1 MFVIYSMS
9 LRIGIVGLPNVGKS
23 TLFNALTKSEI
34 EAENY
39 PFSTID
45 PNIGI
50 VEVPDNRLKEID
62 ALINSKKIIKTAIEF
77 VDIAGLVKGAS
88 EGEGLGNKFL
98 SNIRNVDAIIHV
110 VRSYENE
117 NVTHVEGTI
126 DPKRDIE
133 IIETELILKDIET
146 VTKRLEK
153 IKRDV
158 KAGRRLEENKLLE
171 KLLSHLNNGH
181 NLNQLNL
188 VEDLMK
194 GLNLLTDKPIL
205 FVVNVSENDIM
216 QRAQTEQLMTL
227 SEYLKGRNEN
237 YINICSSLE
246 QEISNLEEDEQKE
259 YLKEFGVKEP
269 VLNTLIRKA
278 YKMLSLHTFFTAGPQ
293 EIRAWTI
300 KLHDNAYDAAG
311 KIHTDF
317 QKGFIKAEVYHF
329 SDLIKYKNELAVKEA
344 GLIKQEGKEYVVKDG
359 DIMLFKFNVT
369 S

>member
-1 MFVIYSMS
+1 MS

-23 TLFNALTKSEI
+23 TLFNALTKSGI

-39 PFSTID
+39 PFCTID

-50 VEVPDNRLKEID
+50 VEVPDQRLNQID
-62 ALINSKKIIKTAIEF
+62 QMIHSKKIIKTAIEF

-88 EGEGLGNKFL
+88 KGEGLGNKFL

-110 VRSYENE
+110 VRCYENE
-117 NVTHVEGTI
+117 NVTHVEGSI
-126 DPKRDIE
+126 NPQRDIE

-146 VTKRLEK
+146 VAKRLEK

-158 KAGRRLEENKLLE
+158 KSGRKLNENKLLE
-171 KLLSHLNNGH
+171 TLLNHLNEGN
-181 NLNQLNL
+181 NLNQLDI
-188 VEDLMK
+188 EHELMQE
-194 GLNLLTDKPIL
+194 LNLLTDKPIL
-205 FVVNVSENDIM
+205 FVINVSEEDISDPDSS
-216 QRAQTEQLMTL
+216 AEL
-227 SEYLKGRNEN
+227 LKLQKYFSARNEK

-246 QEISNLEEDEQKE
+246 QEISNLDENEQKE
-259 YLKEFGVKEP
+259 YLKEFGVEEP
-269 VLNTLIRKA
+269 VLNSLIRKA
-278 YKMLSLHTFFTAGPQ
+278 YKMLSLHTFFTAGPE

-300 KLHDNAYDAAG
+300 RLNDNAYDAAG

-317 QKGFIKAEVYHF
+317 QKGFIKAEVYHY
-329 SDLIKYKNELAVKEA
+329 SDLIKYNNELAVKEA
-344 GLIKQEGKEYVVKDG
+344 GLIKQEGKEYIVKDG

>member
-1 MFVIYSMS
+1 MS

-39 PFSTID
+39 PFCTID

-50 VEVPDNRLKEID
+50 VEVPDKRLNEID
-62 ALINSKKIIKTAIEF
+62 KLIHSKKIIKTVIEF

-88 EGEGLGNKFL
+88 QGEGLGNKFL
-98 SNIRNVDAIIHV
+98 TNIRNVDAIIHV
-110 VRSYENE
+110 VRCYENE
-117 NVTHVEGTI
+117 NVTHVEGSI

-146 VTKRLEK
+146 VSKRIEK

-158 KAGRRLEENKLLE
+158 KAGRNLEEYKLLE
-171 KLLSHLNNGH
+171 DLLSHLNDGN
-181 NLNQLNL
+181 NLNKLNI
-188 VEDLMK
+188 EHDLMRE
-194 GLNLLTDKPIL
+194 LNLLTDKPIL
-205 FVVNVSENDIM
+205 FVVNVSENDII
-216 QRAQTEQLMTL
+216 ESENNDQLVEL
-227 SEYLKGRNEN
+227 HEYLKSRNEN

-246 QEISNLEEDEQKE
+246 QEISGLDEAEQKE
-259 YLKEFGVKEP
+259 YLKEFGVEEP
-269 VLNTLIRKA
+269 VLNSLIRKA
-278 YKMLSLHTFFTAGPQ
+278 YKMLSLHTFFTAGVQ

-300 KLHDNAYDAAG
+300 QLNDNAYDAAG

-329 SDLIKYKNELAVKEA
+329 SALIKYKNELGVKEA
-344 GLIKQEGKEYVVKDG
+344 GLIKQEGKEYIVRDG

>member
-1 MFVIYSMS
+1 MS

-23 TLFNALTKSEI
+23 TLFNALTKSGI

-39 PFSTID
+39 PFCTID

-50 VEVPDNRLKEID
+50 VEVPDNRLIEID
-62 ALINSKKIIKTAIEF
+62 SVINSQKIINTAIEF

-88 EGEGLGNKFL
+88 QGEGLGNKFL

-110 VRSYENE
+110 VRCYENE
-117 NVTHVEGTI
+117 NVTHVEGSI
-126 DPKRDIE
+126 NPKRDIE

-146 VTKRLEK
+146 VSKRLEK

-158 KAGRRLEENKLLE
+158 KAGRKKEENELLE
-171 KLLSHLNNGH
+171 NLLSHLNDGK
-181 NLNQLNL
+181 NLNTLNNDHELMRELNL
-188 VEDLMK
+188 V
-194 GLNLLTDKPIL
+194 TDKPIL
-205 FVVNVSENDIM
+205 FVINVSEEDIIDGTNNT
-216 QRAQTEQLMTL
+216 ALNL
-227 SEYLKGRNEN
+227 LHEYLNSRNEN
-237 YINICSSLE
+237 FVNICSSLE
-246 QEISNLEEDEQKE
+246 QEIAGLEDIEQKE
-259 YLKEFGVKEP
+259 YLEEFGLKEP
-269 VLNTLIRKA
+269 ALNSLIRKA

-300 KLHDNAYDAAG
+300 KINDNAFDAAG

-317 QKGFIKAEVYHF
+317 QKGFIKAEVYHYL
-329 SDLIKYKNELAVKEA
+329 DLLKYKSELSVKEA
-344 GLIKQEGKEYVVKDG
+344 GLIKQEGKEYIVKDG

>member
-1 MFVIYSMS
+1 MS

-23 TLFNALTKSEI
+23 TLFNALTKSGI

-39 PFSTID
+39 PFCTID

-50 VEVPDNRLKEID
+50 VEVPDKRLTEID

-88 EGEGLGNKFL
+88 QGEGLGNKFL

-110 VRSYENE
+110 VRCYENE
-117 NVTHVEGTI
+117 NVTHVEGNI

-133 IIETELILKDIET
+133 IIETELILKDLET
-146 VTKRLEK
+146 VTKRIEK

-158 KAGRRLEENKLLE
+158 KAGRKLEENKLLE
-171 KLLSHLNNGH
+171 NLLNHLNNGN
-181 NLNQLNL
+181 NLNQLDIEN
-188 VEDLMK
+188 ELMK
-194 GLNLLTDKPIL
+194 ELNLLTDKPIL
-205 FVVNVSENDIM
+205 FVVNVSEDDIIHTEH
-216 QRAQTEQLMTL
+216 TEQLIKL
-227 SEYLKGRNEN
+227 HEYLNSRNEN

-246 QEISNLEEDEQKE
+246 QEISNLEEEEQKE
-259 YLKEFGVKEP
+259 YLKEFGVEEP
-269 VLNTLIRKA
+269 VLNSLIRKA
-278 YKMLSLHTFFTAGPQ
+278 YNMLSLHTFFTAGPQ

-300 KLHDNAYDAAG
+300 KLNDNAYDAAG

-329 SDLIKYKNELAVKEA
+329 SDLVKYKDELAVKEA

>member
-1 MFVIYSMS
+1 MS

-23 TLFNALTKSEI
+23 TLFNALTKSGI

-39 PFSTID
+39 PFCTID

-50 VEVPDNRLKEID
+50 VEVPDQRLLQID
-62 ALINSKKIIKTAIEF
+62 ELINSKKIIKTAIEF

-88 EGEGLGNKFL
+88 QGEGLGNKFL

-110 VRSYENE
+110 VRCYENE
-117 NVTHVEGTI
+117 NVTHVEGSI
-126 DPKRDIE
+126 NPQRDIE

-146 VTKRLEK
+146 VTKRIEK
-153 IKRDV
+153 IKREV
-158 KAGRRLEENKLLE
+158 KAGRKLQENKLLE
-171 KLLSHLNNGH
+171 TLLAHLNDGH
-181 NLNQLNL
+181 NLNKLNI
-188 VEDLMK
+188 EDELMK
-194 GLNLLTDKPIL
+194 ELNLLTDKPIL
-205 FVVNVSENDIM
+205 FVINVSEEDVMPSNKS
-216 QRAQTEQLMTL
+216 TELEQLHA
-227 SEYLKGRNEN
+227 YLNNRNEN

-246 QEISNLEEDEQKE
+246 QEISNLDEIEQKE
-259 YLKEFGVKEP
+259 YLQEFGVEEP
-269 VLNTLIRKA
+269 VLNSLIRKA

-300 KLHDNAYDAAG
+300 NLNDTAYDAAG

-329 SDLIKYKNELAVKEA
+329 SNLLKYKNELGVKEA
-344 GLIKQEGKEYVVKDG
+344 GLIKQEGKEYIVKDG

>member
-1 MFVIYSMS
+1 MS

-23 TLFNALTKSEI
+23 TLFNALTKSGI

-39 PFSTID
+39 PFCTID

-50 VEVPDNRLKEID
+50 VEVPDKRLTEID

-88 EGEGLGNKFL
+88 QGEGLGNKFL

-110 VRSYENE
+110 VRCYENE
-117 NVTHVEGTI
+117 NVTHVEGNI

-133 IIETELILKDIET
+133 IIETELILKDLET
-146 VTKRLEK
+146 VTKRIEK

-158 KAGRRLEENKLLE
+158 KAGRKLEENKLLE
-171 KLLSHLNNGH
+171 NLLNHLNNGN
-181 NLNQLNL
+181 NLNQLNI
-188 VEDLMK
+188 ENELMK
-194 GLNLLTDKPIL
+194 ELNLLTDKPIL
-205 FVVNVSENDIM
+205 FVVNVSEDDII
-216 QRAQTEQLMTL
+216 QTEHTEQLIKL
-227 SEYLKGRNEN
+227 HEYLNSRNEN

-246 QEISNLEEDEQKE
+246 QEISNLEEEEQKE
-259 YLKEFGVKEP
+259 YLKEFGVEEP
-269 VLNTLIRKA
+269 VLNSLIRKA
-278 YKMLSLHTFFTAGPQ
+278 YNMLSLHTFFTAGRQ

-300 KLHDNAYDAAG
+300 KLNDTAYDAAG

-329 SDLIKYKNELAVKEA
+329 SDLVKYKDELAVKEA
-344 GLIKQEGKEYVVKDG
+344 GLIKQEGKEYIVKDG

>member
-1 MFVIYSMS
+1 MS

-23 TLFNALTKSEI
+23 TLFNALTKSGI

-39 PFSTID
+39 PFCTID

-50 VEVPDNRLKEID
+50 VEVPDSRLIQID
-62 ALINSKKIIKTAIEF
+62 SLINSKKIIKTAIEF

-88 EGEGLGNKFL
+88 QGEGLGNKFL

-110 VRSYENE
+110 VRCYENE
-117 NVTHVEGTI
+117 NVTHVEGSI

-158 KAGRRLEENKLLE
+158 KAGRKLEENKLLE

-181 NLNQLNL
+181 NLNQLDL
-188 VEDLMK
+188 AEDLMK
-194 GLNLLTDKPIL
+194 ELNLLTDKPIL
-205 FVVNVSENDIM
+205 FVVNVSEDDIM
-216 QRAQTEQLMTL
+216 QRTPTEQLITL
-227 SEYLKGRNEN
+227 SDYLKERNES

-246 QEISNLEEDEQKE
+246 QEISNLDDDEQKE
-259 YLKEFGVKEP
+259 YLKEFGVEEP

-344 GLIKQEGKEYVVKDG
+344 GLIKQEGKEYIVKDG

>member
-1 MFVIYSMS
+1 MS

-23 TLFNALTKSEI
+23 TLFNALTKSGI

-39 PFSTID
+39 PFCTID

-50 VEVPDNRLKEID
+50 VEVPDQRLLQID
-62 ALINSKKIIKTAIEF
+62 ELINSKKIIKTAIEF

-88 EGEGLGNKFL
+88 QGEGLGNKFL

-110 VRSYENE
+110 VRCYENE
-117 NVTHVEGTI
+117 NVTHVEGSI
-126 DPKRDIE
+126 NPQRDIE

-146 VTKRLEK
+146 VTKRIEK

-158 KAGRRLEENKLLE
+158 KAGRKLQENKLLE
-171 KLLSHLNNGH
+171 TLLAHLNDGH
-181 NLNQLNL
+181 NLNKLNI
-188 VEDLMK
+188 EDELMK
-194 GLNLLTDKPIL
+194 ELNLLTDKPIL
-205 FVVNVSENDIM
+205 FVINVSEEDVMPSNKS
-216 QRAQTEQLMTL
+216 TELEQLHT
-227 SEYLKGRNEN
+227 YLNNRNEN

-246 QEISNLEEDEQKE
+246 QEISNLDEIEQKE
-259 YLKEFGVKEP
+259 YLQEFGVEEP
-269 VLNTLIRKA
+269 VLNSLIRKA

-300 KLHDNAYDAAG
+300 NLNDNAYDAAG

-329 SDLIKYKNELAVKEA
+329 SDLLKYKNELAVKEA
-344 GLIKQEGKEYVVKDG
+344 GLIKQEGKEYIVKDG

>member
-1 MFVIYSMS
+1 MS

-23 TLFNALTKSEI
+23 TLFNALTKSGI

-39 PFSTID
+39 PFCTID

-50 VEVPDNRLKEID
+50 VEVPDNRLIEID
-62 ALINSKKIIKTAIEF
+62 SVINSQKIINTAIEF

-88 EGEGLGNKFL
+88 QGEGLGNKFL

-110 VRSYENE
+110 VRCYENE
-117 NVTHVEGTI
+117 NVTHVEGSI
-126 DPKRDIE
+126 NPKRDIE

-146 VTKRLEK
+146 VSKRLEK

-158 KAGRRLEENKLLE
+158 KAGRKKEENELLE
-171 KLLSHLNNGH
+171 NLLSHLNDGK
-181 NLNQLNL
+181 NLNTLNNDY
-188 VEDLMK
+188 ELMRE
-194 GLNLLTDKPIL
+194 LNLLTDKPIL
-205 FVVNVSENDIM
+205 FVINVSEEDIIDGTNNT
-216 QRAQTEQLMTL
+216 ALNL
-227 SEYLKGRNEN
+227 LHEYLNSRNEN
-237 YINICSSLE
+237 FVNICSSLE
-246 QEISNLEEDEQKE
+246 QEISGLEDIEQKE
-259 YLKEFGVKEP
+259 YLEEFGLKEP
-269 VLNTLIRKA
+269 ALNSLIRKA

-300 KLHDNAYDAAG
+300 KINDNAFDAAG

-317 QKGFIKAEVYHF
+317 QKGFIKAEVYHYL
-329 SDLIKYKNELAVKEA
+329 DLLKYKSELSVKEA
-344 GLIKQEGKEYVVKDG
+344 GLIKQEGKEYIVKDG

>member
-1 MFVIYSMS
+1 MS

-23 TLFNALTKSEI
+23 TLFNALTKSGI

-39 PFSTID
+39 PFCTID

-50 VEVPDNRLKEID
+50 VEVPDQRLLQID
-62 ALINSKKIIKTAIEF
+62 ELINSKKIIKTAIEF

-88 EGEGLGNKFL
+88 QGEGLGNKFL

-110 VRSYENE
+110 IRCYENE
-117 NVTHVEGTI
+117 NVTHVEGSI
-126 DPKRDIE
+126 NPQRDIE

-146 VTKRLEK
+146 VTKRIEK
-153 IKRDV
+153 IKREV
-158 KAGRRLEENKLLE
+158 KAGRKLQENKLLE
-171 KLLSHLNNGH
+171 TLLAHLNDGH
-181 NLNQLNL
+181 NLNKLNI
-188 VEDLMK
+188 EDELMK
-194 GLNLLTDKPIL
+194 ELNLLTDKPIL
-205 FVVNVSENDIM
+205 FVINVSEKDVMPSNKS
-216 QRAQTEQLMTL
+216 TELEQLHV
-227 SEYLKGRNEN
+227 YLNNRNEN

-246 QEISNLEEDEQKE
+246 QEISNLDEIEQKE
-259 YLKEFGVKEP
+259 YLQEFGVEEP
-269 VLNTLIRKA
+269 VLNSLIRKA

-300 KLHDNAYDAAG
+300 NLNDTAYDAAG

-329 SDLIKYKNELAVKEA
+329 SNLLKYKNELGVKEA
-344 GLIKQEGKEYVVKDG
+344 GLIKQEGKEYIVKDG

>member
-1 MFVIYSMS
+1 MS

-23 TLFNALTKSEI
+23 TLFNALTKSGI

-39 PFSTID
+39 PFCTID

-50 VEVPDNRLKEID
+50 VEVPDKRLIEID
-62 ALINSKKIIKTAIEF
+62 SVINSQKIINTAIEF

-88 EGEGLGNKFL
+88 QGEGLGNKFL

-110 VRSYENE
+110 VRCYENE
-117 NVTHVEGTI
+117 NVTHVEGSI
-126 DPKRDIE
+126 NPKRDIE

-146 VTKRLEK
+146 VSKRLEK

-158 KAGRRLEENKLLE
+158 KAGRKKEENELLE
-171 KLLSHLNNGH
+171 NLLSHLNDGK
-181 NLNQLNL
+181 NLNTLNNDH
-188 VEDLMK
+188 ELMK
-194 GLNLLTDKPIL
+194 ELNLLTDKPIL
-205 FVVNVSENDIM
+205 FVINVSEEDIIDGTNNT
-216 QRAQTEQLMTL
+216 ALNL
-227 SEYLKGRNEN
+227 LHEYLNSRNEN
-237 YINICSSLE
+237 FVNICSSLE
-246 QEISNLEEDEQKE
+246 QEIAGLEDIEQKE
-259 YLKEFGVKEP
+259 YLEEFGLKEP
-269 VLNTLIRKA
+269 ALNSLIRKA

-300 KLHDNAYDAAG
+300 KINDNAYDAAG

-317 QKGFIKAEVYHF
+317 QKGFIKAEVYHYL
-329 SDLIKYKNELAVKEA
+329 DLLKYKSELSVKEA
-344 GLIKQEGKEYVVKDG
+344 GLIKQEGKEYIVKDG

>member
-1 MFVIYSMS
+1 MS

-23 TLFNALTKSEI
+23 TLFNALTKSGI

-39 PFSTID
+39 PFCTID

-50 VEVPDNRLKEID
+50 VEVPDKRLTEID

-88 EGEGLGNKFL
+88 QGEGLGNKFL

-110 VRSYENE
+110 VRCYENE
-117 NVTHVEGTI
+117 NVTHVEGNI

-133 IIETELILKDIET
+133 IIETELILKDLET
-146 VTKRLEK
+146 VTKRIEK

-158 KAGRRLEENKLLE
+158 KAGRKLEENKLLE
-171 KLLSHLNNGH
+171 NLLNHLNNGN
-181 NLNQLNL
+181 NLNQLDIEN
-188 VEDLMK
+188 ELMK
-194 GLNLLTDKPIL
+194 ELNLLTDKPIL
-205 FVVNVSENDIM
+205 FVVNVSEDDII
-216 QRAQTEQLMTL
+216 QTEHTEQLIKL
-227 SEYLKGRNEN
+227 HEYLNSRNEK

-246 QEISNLEEDEQKE
+246 QEISNLEEEEQKE
-259 YLKEFGVKEP
+259 YLKEFGVEEP
-269 VLNTLIRKA
+269 VLNSLIRKA
-278 YKMLSLHTFFTAGPQ
+278 YNMLSLHTFFTAGPQ

-300 KLHDNAYDAAG
+300 KLNDTAYDAAG

-329 SDLIKYKNELAVKEA
+329 SDLVKYKDELAVKEA

>member
-1 MFVIYSMS
+1 MS

-23 TLFNALTKSEI
+23 TLFNALTKSGI

-39 PFSTID
+39 PFCTID

-50 VEVPDNRLKEID
+50 VEVPDQRLNQID
-62 ALINSKKIIKTAIEF
+62 QMIHSKKIIKTAIEF

-88 EGEGLGNKFL
+88 KGEGLGNKFL

-110 VRSYENE
+110 VRCYENE
-117 NVTHVEGTI
+117 NVTHVEGSI
-126 DPKRDIE
+126 NPQRDIE

-146 VTKRLEK
+146 VAKRLEK

-158 KAGRRLEENKLLE
+158 KSGRKLNENKLLE
-171 KLLSHLNNGH
+171 TLLNHLNEGN
-181 NLNQLNL
+181 NLNQLDI
-188 VEDLMK
+188 EHELMQE
-194 GLNLLTDKPIL
+194 LNLLTDKPIL
-205 FVVNVSENDIM
+205 FVINVSEEDISDPDSS
-216 QRAQTEQLMTL
+216 TEL
-227 SEYLKGRNEN
+227 LKLQKYFNARNEK

-246 QEISNLEEDEQKE
+246 QEISNLDENEQKE
-259 YLKEFGVKEP
+259 YLKEFGVEEP
-269 VLNTLIRKA
+269 VLNSLIRKA
-278 YKMLSLHTFFTAGPQ
+278 YKMLSLHTFFTAGPE

-300 KLHDNAYDAAG
+300 RLNDNAYDAAG

-317 QKGFIKAEVYHF
+317 QKGFIKAEVYHY
-329 SDLIKYKNELAVKEA
+329 SDLIKYNNELAVKEA
-344 GLIKQEGKEYVVKDG
+344 GLIKQEGKEYIVKDG

>member
-1 MFVIYSMS
+1 MS

-23 TLFNALTKSEI
+23 TLFNALTKSGI

-39 PFSTID
+39 PFCTID

-50 VEVPDNRLKEID
+50 VEVPDQRLLQID
-62 ALINSKKIIKTAIEF
+62 ELINSKKIIKTAIEF

-88 EGEGLGNKFL
+88 QGEGLGNKFL

-110 VRSYENE
+110 VRCYENE
-117 NVTHVEGTI
+117 NVTHVEGSI
-126 DPKRDIE
+126 NPQRDIE

-146 VTKRLEK
+146 VTKRIEK
-153 IKRDV
+153 IKREV
-158 KAGRRLEENKLLE
+158 KAGRKLQENKLLE
-171 KLLSHLNNGH
+171 TLLAHLNDGH
-181 NLNQLNL
+181 NLNKLNI
-188 VEDLMK
+188 EDELMK
-194 GLNLLTDKPIL
+194 ELNLLTDKPIL
-205 FVVNVSENDIM
+205 FVINVSEEDIM
-216 QRAQTEQLMTL
+216 PSNKSTELEQLHA
-227 SEYLKGRNEN
+227 YLNNRNEN

-246 QEISNLEEDEQKE
+246 QEISNLDEIEQKE
-259 YLKEFGVKEP
+259 YLQEFGVEEP
-269 VLNTLIRKA
+269 VLNSLIRKA

-300 KLHDNAYDAAG
+300 NLNDTAYDAAG

-329 SDLIKYKNELAVKEA
+329 SNLLKYKNELGVKEA
-344 GLIKQEGKEYVVKDG
+344 GLIKQEGKEYIVKDG

>member
-1 MFVIYSMS
+1 MS

-23 TLFNALTKSEI
+23 TLFNALTKSGI

-39 PFSTID
+39 PFCTID

-50 VEVPDNRLKEID
+50 VEVPDQRLNQID
-62 ALINSKKIIKTAIEF
+62 QMIHSKKIIKTAIEF

-88 EGEGLGNKFL
+88 KGEGLGNKFL

-110 VRSYENE
+110 VRCYENE
-117 NVTHVEGTI
+117 NVTHVEGSI
-126 DPKRDIE
+126 NPQRDIE

-146 VTKRLEK
+146 VAKRLEK

-158 KAGRRLEENKLLE
+158 KSGRKLDENKLLE
-171 KLLSHLNNGH
+171 TLLNHLNEGN
-181 NLNQLNL
+181 NLNQLDI
-188 VEDLMK
+188 EHELMQE
-194 GLNLLTDKPIL
+194 LNLLTDKPIL
-205 FVVNVSENDIM
+205 FVINVSEEDISDPDSS
-216 QRAQTEQLMTL
+216 AEL
-227 SEYLKGRNEN
+227 LKLQKYFNARNEK

-246 QEISNLEEDEQKE
+246 QEISNLDENEQKE
-259 YLKEFGVKEP
+259 YLKEFGVEEP
-269 VLNTLIRKA
+269 VLNSLIRKA
-278 YKMLSLHTFFTAGPQ
+278 YKMLSLHTFFTAGPE

-300 KLHDNAYDAAG
+300 RLNDNAYDAAG

-317 QKGFIKAEVYHF
+317 QKGFIKAEVYHY
-329 SDLIKYKNELAVKEA
+329 SDLIKYNNELAVKEA
-344 GLIKQEGKEYVVKDG
+344 GLIKQEGKEYIVKDG

>member
-1 MFVIYSMS
+1 MS

-23 TLFNALTKSEI
+23 TLFNALTKSGI

-39 PFSTID
+39 PFCTID

-50 VEVPDNRLKEID
+50 VEVPDKRLIEID
-62 ALINSKKIIKTAIEF
+62 SVINSQKIINTAIEF

-88 EGEGLGNKFL
+88 QGEGLGNKFL

-110 VRSYENE
+110 VRCYENE
-117 NVTHVEGTI
+117 NVTHVEGSI
-126 DPKRDIE
+126 NPKRDIE

-146 VTKRLEK
+146 VSKRLEK

-158 KAGRRLEENKLLE
+158 KAGRKKQENELLE
-171 KLLSHLNNGH
+171 TLLSHLNDGK
-181 NLNQLNL
+181 NLNTLNNDH
-188 VEDLMK
+188 ELMRE
-194 GLNLLTDKPIL
+194 LNLLTDKPIL
-205 FVVNVSENDIM
+205 FVINVSEEDIIDGTNNT
-216 QRAQTEQLMTL
+216 ALNL
-227 SEYLKGRNEN
+227 LHEYLNSRNEN
-237 YINICSSLE
+237 FVNICSSLE
-246 QEISNLEEDEQKE
+246 QEIAGLEDIDQKE
-259 YLKEFGVKEP
+259 YLEEFGLKEP
-269 VLNTLIRKA
+269 ALNSLIRKA

-300 KLHDNAYDAAG
+300 QINDNAFDAAG

-317 QKGFIKAEVYHF
+317 QKGFIKAEVYHYL
-329 SDLIKYKNELAVKEA
+329 DLLKYKSELSVKEA
-344 GLIKQEGKEYVVKDG
+344 GLIKQEGKEYNVKDG